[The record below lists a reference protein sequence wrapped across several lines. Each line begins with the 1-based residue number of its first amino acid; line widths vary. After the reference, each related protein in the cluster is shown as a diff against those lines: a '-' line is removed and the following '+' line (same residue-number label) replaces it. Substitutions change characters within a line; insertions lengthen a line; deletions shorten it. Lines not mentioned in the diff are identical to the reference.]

1 MAFDI
6 EVFSWT
12 LHSSRGR
19 DAHATSLT
27 SDLPDEHLKA
37 ADVGTVVER
46 HVVPG
51 MEDGYSIEFFDMTGQ
66 TEAVVTAPPNFDLT
80 RARPRQQMVTRLAE
94 PPLFDRDEIA
104 DHPQFQLIEFCF
116 PPPLE

>member
-1 MAFDI
+1 VAFDI

-12 LHSSRGR
+12 LHSSHGR

-46 HVVPG
+46 HAVPG
-51 MEDGYSIEFFDMTGQ
+51 MEDGCSIEFFDMTGQ
-66 TEAVVTAPPNFDLT
+66 TVAVMTVAASLLRSPTPADRPAV
-80 RARPRQQMVTRLAE
+80 RAMA
-94 PPLFDRDEIA
+94 A
-104 DHPQFQLIEFCF
+104 GA
-116 PPPLE
+116 